1 MSVVGAQ
8 VRAILRRVSD
18 RKRFKDGRGRYMPGL
33 QNAIDI
39 YGSRVFGRVV
49 GRAAMFVWVVRC
61 GYKSHRH
68 TRLGDEGG
76 GGFANISDVLDV
88 PEESDKVLC
97 L

>member
-1 MSVVGAQ
+1 
-8 VRAILRRVSD
+8 
-18 RKRFKDGRGRYMPGL
+18 
-33 QNAIDI
+33 
-39 YGSRVFGRVV
+39 
-49 GRAAMFVWVVRC
+49 MFVWVVRC